1 MSAVENNA
9 QCIVFLFPSQP
20 LYNIFFLLPLVF
32 ALASQSKLEN
42 LSCHLSF
49 LKARVNVQTLL
60 VTLLLLSGR
69 LAED

>member
-9 QCIVFLFPSQP
+9 QCIVFLFPSQT
-20 LYNIFFLLPLVF
+20 LYNIFFPLPLVF

-42 LSCHLSF
+42 LSSHLSF
-49 LKARVNVQTLL
+49 SHVNVQTLL

>member
-1 MSAVENNA
+1 MHSVLSSFSLLRH
-9 QCIVFLFPSQP
+9 CTT
-20 LYNIFFLLPLVF
+20 FFSPLPLVF

-49 LKARVNVQTLL
+49 LKAHVNVQTLL

-69 LAED
+69 LAEEV